1 VDARAGLVTEV
12 DRRELTRQLGSA
24 VYRGDGVAVVR
35 LLGTGGEASLQ
46 LAGDGVAIALTQ
58 QVDGARRLAVD
69 CIASLRERD
78 WIGDAELADQLD
90 GLAGTGP
97 TPLLRPLPVNLEELS
112 EILEGDPLTAG
123 GALDLHTGEVWSRP
137 AVEYAQED
145 GVDVEAP
152 DFDDADRF
160 RWVDG
165 DSRDG
170 YRDMADFIDTV
181 PDQRLG
187 DRLRDAIRGRGA
199 FRRFADTLRRES
211 EDELSRWFEFAGERK
226 RGRARAW
233 LADVGYR
240 VASGRTLR

>member
-12 DRRELTRQLGSA
+12 DRRELTRQLRGA

-35 LLGTGGEASLQ
+35 LLGTDGEASLQ

-58 QVDGARRLAVD
+58 EVDGARRLAVD

-97 TPLLRPLPVNLEELS
+97 TPLLRPLSVNLEELS

-123 GALDLHTGEVWSRP
+123 GALDLHTGEVWTRP

-145 GVDVEAP
+145 GVDVETP

-170 YRDMADFIDTV
+170 YRDMVDFIDTV
-181 PDQRLG
+181 SGQRLG
-187 DRLRDAIRGRGA
+187 DRLNDAIRGRGA

>member
-1 VDARAGLVTEV
+1 MKLLWTE
-12 DRRELTRQLGSA
+12 
-24 VYRGDGVAVVR
+24 GDVPW
-35 LLGTGGEASLQ
+35 Q
-46 LAGDGVAIALTQ
+46 LAGDGVATALSQ
-58 QVDGARRLAVD
+58 HVDGAGPLAVD
-69 CIASLRERD
+69 CIASLRDRD

-123 GALDLHTGEVWSRP
+123 GALDLRTGEVWTRP

-145 GVDVEAP
+145 GVDVETP

-170 YRDMADFIDTV
+170 YRDMADFIVTL

-187 DRLRDAIRGRGA
+187 DRLNDAIRGRGA
-199 FRRFADTLRRES
+199 FRRFADTLDRES
-211 EDELSRWFEFAGERK
+211 EDELTRWFEFAGERK

-240 VASGRTLR
+240 VVSGHTLR

>member
-1 VDARAGLVTEV
+1 M
-12 DRRELTRQLGSA
+12 
-24 VYRGDGVAVVR
+24 YRGDGVAVVR
-35 LLGTGGEASLQ
+35 LLGTDGEASLQ
-46 LAGDGVAIALTQ
+46 LAGDGLAIALTQ

-112 EILEGDPLTAG
+112 EILEGDPVTAG
-123 GALDLHTGEVWSRP
+123 GALDLHTGEVWPAIRGVGGRQWTSRR
-137 AVEYAQED
+137 
-145 GVDVEAP
+145 P

-170 YRDMADFIDTV
+170 YRDMVDFIDTV

-187 DRLRDAIRGRGA
+187 DRLSDAIRGRGA

-211 EDELSRWFEFAGERK
+211 EDELSRWFEFADERK

-240 VASGRTLR
+240 VESGRTLR

>member
-1 VDARAGLVTEV
+1 
-12 DRRELTRQLGSA
+12 

-35 LLGTGGEASLQ
+35 LLGTDGAASLQ
-46 LAGDGVAIALTQ
+46 LAGDGVAIALAQ
-58 QVDGARRLAVD
+58 QVDGARRLAVA

-97 TPLLRPLPVNLEELS
+97 TSLLRPLPVDLEELS

-123 GALDLHTGEVWSRP
+123 GALDLHTGEVWHRS
-137 AVEYAQED
+137 VVED
-145 GVDVEAP
+145 GGDVEAP
-152 DFDDADRF
+152 DLDDADRF

-170 YRDMADFIDTV
+170 YRDMADFIDTL

-187 DRLRDAIRGRGA
+187 DRLSHAIRGRGA

-211 EDELSRWFEFAGERK
+211 EDELSRWFDFAGERK

>member
-1 VDARAGLVTEV
+1 MDAGAGLVTEV
-12 DRRELTRQLGSA
+12 EQTRELRGA
-24 VYRGDGVAVVR
+24 VYRKDGAAVVR
-35 LLGTGGEASLQ
+35 LLRTDGEVPWQ
-46 LAGDGVAIALTQ
+46 LAGDGLAIALSQ
-58 QVDGARRLAVD
+58 QVDGARELAAD

-78 WIGDAELADQLD
+78 WIGDAELADQLN

-97 TPLLRPLPVNLEELS
+97 TPLLRPLPVDLEVLS
-112 EILEGDPLTAG
+112 EILEGDPVTAG
-123 GALDLHTGEVWSRP
+123 GALDLHTGEVWPRS
-137 AVEYAQED
+137 VIED
-145 GVDVEAP
+145 GMDVEAP
-152 DFDDADRF
+152 DLDDADRF

-170 YRDMADFIDTV
+170 YRDMVDFIDTI

-187 DRLRDAIRGRGA
+187 DRLSDAIRGRGA

-211 EDELSRWFEFAGERK
+211 EDELTRWFEFAGERK

-240 VASGRTLR
+240 VESGRTLR

>member
-1 VDARAGLVTEV
+1 VTEV
-12 DRRELTRQLGSA
+12 EQTRQLRGA

-46 LAGDGVAIALTQ
+46 TAGDGVAIALSQ

-97 TPLLRPLPVNLEELS
+97 TSLLRPLPVDLEELS

-123 GALDLHTGEVWSRP
+123 GALDLHTGEVWHRS
-137 AVEYAQED
+137 VVED
-145 GVDVEAP
+145 GGDVEAP
-152 DFDDADRF
+152 DLDDADRF

-170 YRDMADFIDTV
+170 YRDMVDFIDTV

-187 DRLRDAIRGRGA
+187 DRLSDAIRGRGA

-211 EDELSRWFEFAGERK
+211 EDELTRWFEFASERK

-240 VASGRTLR
+240 VESGRTLR